1 MTDLPDQ
8 TLAEL
13 LNQIGRSDDKACA
26 RLYRH
31 YFDFVYAFVR
41 HRVTVDAAAE
51 ELTHDVFLSVFKKPQ
66 DFECRSKFSTWLC
79 AIARRKAADWWR
91 AQKKAFDLDDVD
103 EQTIDN
109 APDPDWDFVARF
121 ESEQDAQAVRYCL
134 DRLPAEHRETMFWVY
149 YEDAGL
155 EAVAKHQDCPVGTVK
170 SRLFNARQRMRE
182 CVSRWI
188 EGGRHG

>member
-13 LNQIGRSDDKACA
+13 LNQIGRSDDKACT

-31 YFDFVYAFVR
+31 YSPYVYAFVR

-51 ELTHDVFLSVFKKPQ
+51 ELTHDVFLSVFKDPQ
-66 DFECRSKFSTWLC
+66 AFGFKAKFSTWLC
-79 AIARRKAADWWR
+79 SIARNKAIDLWRK
-91 AQKKAFDLDDVD
+91 QKNELVLQDVD
-103 EQTIDN
+103 EQILEN
-109 APDPDWDFVARF
+109 APDPNWDFVARF
-121 ESEQDAQAVRYCL
+121 ESAQDADAVRYCL
-134 DRLPAEHRETMFWVY
+134 DRLPADHREAMFWVY
-149 YEDAGL
+149 YEDASL
-155 EAVAKHQDCPVGTVK
+155 EEVAKLQNCPVGTVK
-170 SRLFNARQRMRE
+170 SRLFNARQRMRD